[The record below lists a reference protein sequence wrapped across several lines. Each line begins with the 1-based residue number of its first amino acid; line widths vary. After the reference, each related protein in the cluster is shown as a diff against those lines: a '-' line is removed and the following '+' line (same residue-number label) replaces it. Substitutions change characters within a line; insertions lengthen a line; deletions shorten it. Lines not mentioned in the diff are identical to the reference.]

1 MEKKILVT
9 VNISKQK
16 LLLYSDKKRIK
27 EYKVSTSKVGIG
39 NKYGTNKT
47 PLGKHIISNKIGR
60 VAKCGAI
67 FKKRRNTGRI
77 AKINK
82 DTGDLIT
89 SRILRLKG
97 LEKGVNKGKNID
109 TFKRCVYIHGTPEER
124 LIGKPASHGCI
135 RMKNRDIIDLF
146 KRVKKG
152 VMVNIKKT
160 NKGR

>member
-39 NKYGTNKT
+39 NKYGSNKT

-82 DTGDLIT
+82 DTGELIT

-146 KRVKKG
+146 KKVKRST
-152 VMVNIKKT
+152 VINILKK
-160 NKGR
+160 